1 MINYCYHF
9 SICLYLLL
17 FKIFCKQDMPCLIL
31 FSVSKILGR
40 LNMSD
45 LAATNCGCG
54 CEGGN
59 NNCLFL
65 ILILLFCG
73 GNGNGCGNSGLFGG
87 NDCCSTIIWLFILL
101 SCCGCGNGSS
111 FFGGNGNGCGCGC

>member
-1 MINYCYHF
+1 MIDYCYHF

-45 LAATNCGCG
+45 LAIKTNYFNYLQKKLDSYQEQ
-54 CEGGN
+54 EGESEN
-59 NNCLFL
+59 E
-65 ILILLFCG
+65 
-73 GNGNGCGNSGLFGG
+73 
-87 NDCCSTIIWLFILL
+87 
-101 SCCGCGNGSS
+101 
-111 FFGGNGNGCGCGC
+111 